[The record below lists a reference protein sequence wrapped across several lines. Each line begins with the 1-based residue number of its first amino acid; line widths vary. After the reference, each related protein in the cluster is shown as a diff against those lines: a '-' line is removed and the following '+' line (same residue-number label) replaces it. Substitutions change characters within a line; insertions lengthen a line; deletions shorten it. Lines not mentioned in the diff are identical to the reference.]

1 MPLDLR
7 QQVLAAINVEKEVSE
22 LLGQKKRN
30 GNFSCYNKAAHSNSD
45 ANPSLSVNMQSG
57 LYICHA
63 CGVKGDIFQMIM
75 DCRNMDRSKDFGSL
89 LKQLAAK
96 YGIQANTVRF
106 DKKREVKQ
114 VIKGFKF
121 LSDAQCKDWLYS
133 RTKVPKSVYQHLFD
147 NYGIDNKTVKD
158 YQLGFYSRRLWIPIP
173 AKRFEHK
180 VPDTKLVNIRKHDAM
195 RKCCKFIDPE
205 GNVFDTPVANSKP
218 YWGER
223 GGKTIG
229 VRNHNVAYV
238 YPMWKL
244 IENGEI
250 YLVGGELKALL
261 LNQLGVPAVTF
272 TAGEGRYHKDLL
284 KFFTNKIV
292 RVVMDIDDAGERATF
307 GDEKRHGLAQVLADN
322 GAKEVYGGRLPR
334 IEGMPDNGDITDYL
348 KLNSWNIESLSKI
361 EWEEF
366 KPKPVFEAGWDDK
379 IETKFEAPDWDQI
392 GYSNFGQLLAPKN
405 AGKII
410 KIPFVVAG
418 RGETPYLL
426 PSGVKASCEAGQ
438 MDARPICQVCP
449 MSRNNFDMKAALN
462 EEERIALVGMSPAKV
477 RASVSD
483 KLRLPKCHY
492 PDIQVDTDSV
502 EKLII
507 IPTIDGK
514 HAGDQFNYRQHAIY
528 ALGDEYLT
536 ENVSYEG
543 IGRVLPEPRN
553 SQYTW
558 AMVKKRTLDNDIF
571 NYSHKADVSSDLYD
585 ALRKDSIEDSISHL
599 ISSLRDNYLHKYG
612 IDKLILY
619 ELLAFF
625 MPFEFS
631 LGKYKN
637 YKVCPEVCVLG
648 EPRSGKSST
657 AKDLLKLFGAGRYVD
672 APTVTTIG
680 LIGGNA
686 SFGKT
691 NIFTWGAIPMCHKA
705 ICVIDECNKLSIEA
719 IETLTNLRSSGVAE
733 RTTVSGVRKI
743 RSNVRF
749 LWLCNPRGGRT
760 LQHYGTPVRAAQ
772 EVFGSPQD
780 LARLDLLHI
789 QKAQRSAR
797 AVNTFHES
805 TTEDFYNTRLARY
818 HLQWAWSLNED
829 GIVFEDPIHI
839 MDKAIDLVERYK
851 TPLLPVAETKFKI
864 ARIAA
869 GLSALAYSR
878 DEHDRCQVTNDAVDL
893 AWSLLDGYR
902 DLNVKEHTSAT
913 GEVPE
918 TLKIVLDQ
926 LPQNEVTRLKAFIVQ
941 DMMTMSELKDLFG
954 PTWTVQFIQTAF
966 YEMNLM
972 KRRRSYFMWDSQLRD
987 YMEQYIN
994 DRPNE
999 KPVGYPYERS
1009 SSTDW

>member
-1 MPLDLR
+1 MDLR
-7 QQVLAAINVEKEVSE
+7 EQVLAAINVEREVTE
-22 LLGQKKRN
+22 LLGQKKNN

-75 DCRNMDRSKDFGSL
+75 DCTGMNRGEDFGKV
-89 LKQLAAK
+89 LKHMAAK
-96 YGIQANTVRF
+96 YGLQANSIKF
-106 DKKREVKQ
+106 DKKPVVKQ
-114 VIKGFKF
+114 VIKGFKY
-121 LSDAQCKDWLYS
+121 LGNKHIKDWIYS
-133 RTKVPKSVYQHLFD
+133 RNKIPSSLYHYLME
-147 NYGIDNKTVKD
+147 NYGIHNETVKE
-158 YQLGFYSRRLWIPIP
+158 YNLGFYGRRLWIPIP
-173 AKRFEHK
+173 AKRFEHTIPK
-180 VPDTKLVNIRKHDAM
+180 TKLINVRKHDAM

-205 GNVFDTPVANSKP
+205 GNVYDTPVDNTKP

-229 VRNHNVAYV
+229 VRNHNVAYL

-250 YLVGGELKALL
+250 YLVGGELKAVL

-284 KFFTNKIV
+284 KFFANKVV

-307 GDEKRHGLAQVLADN
+307 GDEKKHGLAQVLADN
-322 GAKEVYGGRLPR
+322 GAKEVYGGRLPN

-348 KLNSWNIESLSKI
+348 KLNDWNIESLQQI

-366 KPKPVFEAGWDDK
+366 KPKPIFEAGWDDK
-379 IETKFEAPDWDQI
+379 IETKFEAPEWDQI
-392 GYSNFGQLLAPKN
+392 GYSNFGQLLASKN

-418 RGETPYLL
+418 RAETPYLI

-438 MDARPICQVCP
+438 MDARPICAVCP

-462 EEERIALVGMSPAKV
+462 EEERIALVGLSPAKV
-477 RASVSD
+477 RSAVSD

-492 PDIQVDTDSV
+492 PDIQVDKDSV
-502 EKLII
+502 EKLIV

-514 HAGDQFNYRQHAIY
+514 NAGDQFNYRQHAIY
-528 ALGDEYLT
+528 ALGDDYLT

-543 IGRVLPEPRN
+543 IGRVLPEPKN

-571 NYSHKADVSSDLYD
+571 NYVHKDDMSRNIRD
-585 ALRKDSIEDSISHL
+585 ALAGDTIEDSINHL
-599 ISSLRDNYLHKYG
+599 VSSLRDNKLHKYG
-612 IDKLILY
+612 VDKLILY
-619 ELLAFF
+619 EMLAFF

-686 SFGKT
+686 SFG
-691 NIFTWGAIPMCHKA
+691 NSSIFTWGAIPMCHKA

-760 LQHYGTPVRAAQ
+760 LQHYGSPVRAAQ

-789 QKAQRSAR
+789 QEAQKSAR
-797 AVNTFHES
+797 AVNSFHES
-805 TTEDFYNTRLARY
+805 TTEDFYSTEMARY
-818 HLQWAWSLNED
+818 HLQWAWNLDED
-829 GIVFEDPIHI
+829 KIVFEDPIYI
-839 MDKAIDLVERYK
+839 MDRAIDLVERYR
-851 TPLLPVAETKFKI
+851 TPLLPMAETKFKI

-878 DEHDRCQVTNDAVDL
+878 TEDDRCFVSNESVDL
-893 AWSLLDGYR
+893 AWSFLDGYKE
-902 DLNVKEHTSAT
+902 LNVAETRSANGT
-913 GEVPE
+913 VPDV
-918 TLKIVLDQ
+918 LKAILDQ
-926 LPQNEVTRLKAFIVQ
+926 LPDAEVTRLKAFIVQ

-954 PTWTVQFIQTAF
+954 PNWTVQFIQTVF
-966 YEMNLM
+966 YEMNLL
-972 KRRRSYFMWDSQLRD
+972 KRRRSYFMWDSELRD

-994 DRPNE
+994 ERPNN
-999 KPVGYPYERS
+999 KPSYEYPYEY
-1009 SSTDW
+1009 

>member
-7 QQVLAAINVEKEVSE
+7 QQVLAVINVEKEVEE
-22 LLGQKKRN
+22 LLGHKKRN
-30 GNFSCYNKAAHSNSD
+30 GNFQCYNKSAHSNSD
-45 ANPSLSVNMQSG
+45 ANPSLSVNMKSG

-63 CGVKGDIFQMIM
+63 CGTKGDIFQMIM
-75 DCRNMDRSKDFGSL
+75 DCRGMDRNRDFGKL
-89 LKQLAAK
+89 LKQLAAR
-96 YGIQANTVRF
+96 YGIQASTVRF
-106 DKKREVKQ
+106 EKKREVKQ
-114 VIKGFKF
+114 IIKGFKY
-121 LSDAQCKDWLYS
+121 LDGKHSKDWIYS
-133 RTKVPKSVYQHLFD
+133 RTKISTKLFQHLMD
-147 NYGIDNKTVKD
+147 SYGIHNQTVKD
-158 YQLGFYSRRLWIPIP
+158 YQFGFYGRRLWIPIP
-173 AKRFEHK
+173 AKRFEHR
-180 VPDTKLVNIRKHDAM
+180 VPDTKLINVRKHDVL
-195 RKCCKFIDPE
+195 RKCCRFIDTE
-205 GNVFDTPVANSKP
+205 GNIFDTPAEGAKP
-218 YWGER
+218 YWGDR

-229 VRNHNVAYV
+229 IRNHNVAYI
-238 YPMWKL
+238 YPMWKI
-244 IENGEI
+244 IEHGEI
-250 YLVGGELKALL
+250 WLVGGELKAVL

-322 GAKEVYGGRLPR
+322 GASEVYGGRIPT
-334 IEGMPDNGDITDYL
+334 EGLPDNGDITDYL
-348 KLNSWNIESLSKI
+348 RVNNWNIDCLKKI

-366 KPKPVFEAGWDDK
+366 KPKPVYKAGWDDK
-379 IETKFEAPDWDQI
+379 IETSIQAPDWNEI
-392 GYSNFGQLLAPKN
+392 EYSDFGGLLAPGN

-438 MDARPICQVCP
+438 MDARPICAICP
-449 MSRNNFDMKAALN
+449 MSRNNFEMKASLD
-462 EEERIALVGMSPAKV
+462 EEERIALVGQSPAKV
-477 RASVSD
+477 RSCVAD

-492 PDIQVDTDSV
+492 PDIEVEKDSV
-502 EKLII
+502 EKLIV

-514 HAGDQFNYRQHAIY
+514 HAGDQFNYRQHAVY
-528 ALGDEYLT
+528 ALGAEYLT

-571 NYSHKADVSSDLYD
+571 NYQFKEDISSDLTD
-585 ALRKDSIEDSISHL
+585 ALATNTIEDSIRL
-599 ISSLRDNYLHKYG
+599 LVSSLRDNYLHKYG

-648 EPRSGKSST
+648 TPRSGKSST
-657 AKDLLKLFGAGRYVD
+657 AKDLLQLFGAGRYVD

-686 SFGKT
+686 NFGKT
-691 NIFTWGAIPMCHKA
+691 NIFTWGAIPMCHRA
-705 ICVIDECNKLSIEA
+705 ICVIDEANKLSIEA

-760 LQHYGTPVRAAQ
+760 LQHYGTPVKAAQ

-789 QKAQRSAR
+789 QEAQKNAR
-797 AVNTFHES
+797 AVNMFHSS
-805 TTEDFYNTRLARY
+805 TTQDFYDTRLARY
-818 HLQWAWSLNED
+818 HLQWAWSLRKKD
-829 GIVFEDPIHI
+829 VVFEDPLYI
-839 MDKAIDLVERYK
+839 MDRAINLVERYR
-851 TPLLPVAETKFKI
+851 TPLLPMAETKFKI
-864 ARIAA
+864 ARVAA
-869 GLSALAYSR
+869 GLSALSYSR
-878 DEHDRCQVTNDAVDL
+878 DDNNRCIVTNDAVDL
-893 AWSLLDGYR
+893 AWSFLDGY
-902 DLNVKEHTSAT
+902 KEYNIQEVTSVN
-913 GEVPE
+913 GELPL
-918 TLKIVLDQ
+918 TLKTVLDQ
-926 LPQNEVTRLKAFIVQ
+926 LPFNEVTRLKAFIVQ

-954 PTWTVQFIQTAF
+954 PNWTVQFIQTAF
-966 YEMNLM
+966 YEMGLM
-972 KRRRSYFMWDSQLRD
+972 KRRRAYFMWDSQLRE

-994 DRPNE
+994 ERPR
-999 KPVGYPYERS
+999 KK
-1009 SSTDW
+1009 